1 MIEFSTELIEQTKLA
16 WGYLEKAKPIITYMH
31 LVPVNETQIEEYEE
45 KTGKIIPPDY
55 RYWLTQYGSGRI
67 EFIENSLS
75 IPSIYELLEDD
86 DRLVSDQDPAN
97 CWKRIYLGYGGTP
110 SIEVLDSTVIDEAG
124 FAPVAVTQVYSNR
137 IERVFSSSWPMFIIK
152 NVIDT
157 AKSLVDRIKE
167 VTGKDNDGNFI
178 WESDEDP
185 LPKRIGKEQVETLQ
199 GLLASDFEAI
209 DTNLAHS
216 ILRVNEHNET
226 ILADGDPDR
235 FPDYSMI
242 NFAVNLLE
250 TEIIQKNSESA
261 AMPTKEKTYNE
272 NNKFADSVAI
282 LEHNI
287 SLGYSLVFNSSSGFD
302 AMLFIERVV
311 EPRHEESLRI
321 LCSHERREM
330 REIALSG
337 LIHILPAEAEKR
349 AKRSYDWV
357 GCAEAWKKL
366 YSNNIEAAR
375 CLEEAEKL
383 ANDYSDWMRC
393 FKCWLEISGNIIEAR
408 RCLCK
413 AEDFMSRSEE
423 PTDIA
428 EHSLTL
434 ADEWFE
440 FGDQEESK
448 RCLSKVVNEDVFVA
462 DLCRGA
468 DKWLELFND
477 KENAAK
483 CLLKAESIAGIST
496 HWQICAERWEKLG
509 LEEDQERCLKKAQ

>member
-67 EFIENSLS
+67 EFIESSLN

-86 DRLVSDQDPAN
+86 DRLVGDQDPAN

-124 FAPVAVTQVYSNR
+124 FAPVAVTQVYSNQV
-137 IERVFSSSWPMFIIK
+137 ERVFSSSWPMFIIK

-157 AKSLVDRIKE
+157 TKSLVDRIKE
-167 VTGKDNDGNFI
+167 GTEKDNDGNFI
-178 WESDEDP
+178 WETDDDP
-185 LPKRIGKEQVETLQ
+185 LPKRIGKEQVEALQ
-199 GLLASDFEAI
+199 SLSASDFEAI

-216 ILRVNEHNET
+216 TLRVSEHNKT
-226 ILADGDPDR
+226 ILADGDPER
-235 FPDYSMI
+235 FPNSMI
-242 NFAVNLLE
+242 NFAVELLE
-250 TEIIQKNSESA
+250 AEIIQKNSESA

-349 AKRSYDWV
+349 AKQTSDWV

-375 CLEEAEKL
+375 CLEEAEKS

-408 RCLCK
+408 RCLCR
-413 AEDFMSRSEE
+413 AEDFMSKSKE
-423 PTDIA
+423 TLDIN
-428 EHSLTL
+428 EHFLTL
-434 ADEWFE
+434 ADEWFK

-448 RCLSKVVNEDVFVA
+448 RCLSKLVNEDVSVVF
-462 DLCRGA
+462 LCWGA

-483 CLLKAESIAGIST
+483 CLLKAESIAGHSMD
-496 HWQICAERWEKLG
+496 WQNCAESWEKLG